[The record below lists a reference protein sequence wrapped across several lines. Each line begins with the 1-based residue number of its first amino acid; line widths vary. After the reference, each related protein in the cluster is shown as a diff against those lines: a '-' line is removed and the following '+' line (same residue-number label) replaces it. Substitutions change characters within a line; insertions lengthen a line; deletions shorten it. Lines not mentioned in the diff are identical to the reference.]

1 MVEAL
6 VEFLDQATTSCTAW
20 KENGLIG
27 DEEQMS
33 DRSIVIQPVTDVA
46 DARKLE
52 EIQSLTWGMRPIE
65 VLPGR
70 FLHAMA
76 FNGACLLGAY
86 DGAELVGFV
95 FGLLGTVEGLDDRID
110 QVAAARLQMY
120 SAIMGVLPEYQ
131 GAGVGYR
138 LKVAQREFAL
148 RIGVRLITW
157 TYDPLEGRNGY
168 LNIRKLG
175 VVCNRYE
182 RDFHGEIGGINAG
195 LPTDRFYVEWWVT
208 SNRAKGRLAARR
220 PPLTLDNYMSGGAV
234 IVNRA
239 DLDERDF
246 IAPPA
251 DFERVG
257 SRFALVEIPSSIQI
271 IKEQDMGLAGAWRAH
286 TRELFEYYFARNY
299 LLTDFIRFEDSGGF
313 WRSYYVLTLGDS

>member
-1 MVEAL
+1 M
-6 VEFLDQATTSCTAW
+6 S
-20 KENGLIG
+20 
-27 DEEQMS
+27 EES
-33 DRSIVIQPVTDVA
+33 IEIRSVTDVA
-46 DARKLE
+46 DAHKLE
-52 EIQSLTWGMRPIE
+52 EIQRLTWQMSETEI
-65 VLPGR
+65 LPGR
-70 FLHAMA
+70 FLHAMQ

-86 DGAELVGFV
+86 DGSNLVGFV
-95 FGLLGTVEGLDDRID
+95 FGSLATVEGLTERID

-131 GAGVGYR
+131 GSGIGYR

-208 SNRAKGRLAARR
+208 SDRVKVRLSSRR
-220 PPLTLDNYMSGGAV
+220 PPLTLDNYLSGGA
-234 IVNRA
+234 IVVNGT
-239 DLDERDF
+239 ERNNHDY
-246 IAPPA
+246 IVPPD
-251 DFERVG
+251 DFERVQ
-257 SRFALVEIPSSIQI
+257 SRFALVEIPSSIQS
-271 IKEQDMGLAGAWRAH
+271 IKQNDMGLAAVWREH
-286 TRELFEYYFARNY
+286 TRELFEHYFSHNY
-299 LLTDFIRFEDSGGF
+299 LLTDFVRFEDNDGL
-313 WRSYYVLTLGDS
+313 WRSYYILTSGKI